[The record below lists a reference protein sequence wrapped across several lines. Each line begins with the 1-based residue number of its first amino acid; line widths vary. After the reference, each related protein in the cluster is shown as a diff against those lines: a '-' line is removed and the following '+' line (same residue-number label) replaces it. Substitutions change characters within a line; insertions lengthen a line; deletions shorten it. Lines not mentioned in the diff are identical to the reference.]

1 MGLAALVAMGAAP
14 GRMSALWMVL
24 MIGTVEL
31 WRYRQVLLVGAG
43 LGLLVRYLWLRWAW
57 WRR

>member
-1 MGLAALVAMGAAP
+1 
-14 GRMSALWMVL
+14 MSALWMVL
-24 MIGTVEL
+24 MIGAVEL

-43 LGLLVRYLWLRWAW
+43 LGLLVRYLWQRWAW